1 MHRSNL
7 LNLLAK
13 HQPIDETE
21 KVMLLRII
29 EFIKTN
35 PDCFNRELLKGH
47 ITGSSWIVDIRNGK
61 TLLAHHAKLNKW
73 LQLGGHADGDT
84 NILNVAL
91 KEAKEESGL
100 KKIAPVAGRIFDVDV
115 HKIPEYKGV
124 QEHYHY
130 DVRFLLEA
138 DSEEELV
145 VSNESNDL
153 AWIDMVSL
161 PMILNDESL
170 LRMYKKAKIVLGME

>member
-1 MHRSNL
+1 MHRGDI

-21 KVMLLRII
+21 KDMLIGMV

-35 PDCFNRELLKGH
+35 PDCFKRELLKGH

-61 TLLAHHAKLNKW
+61 TLLTHHAKLNRW

-84 NILNVAL
+84 NILQVAL

-100 KKIAPVAGRIFDVDV
+100 SDISPIASRVFDVDV
-115 HKIPEYKGV
+115 HKIPEHKGV
-124 QEHYHY
+124 PEHYHY
-130 DVRFLLEA
+130 DVRFLFEA
-138 DSEEELV
+138 DSEEEFV
-145 VSNESNDL
+145 VSDESNDL
-153 AWIDMVSL
+153 AWIEMGSL
-161 PMILNDESL
+161 PMMLQDESM
-170 LRMYKKAKIVLGME
+170 LRMYKKAKIVLDM